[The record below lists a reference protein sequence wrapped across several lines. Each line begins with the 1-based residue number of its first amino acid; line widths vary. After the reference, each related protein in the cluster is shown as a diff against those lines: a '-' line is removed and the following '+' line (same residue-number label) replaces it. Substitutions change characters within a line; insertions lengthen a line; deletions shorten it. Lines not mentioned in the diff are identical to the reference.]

1 MRHEARCDRCWHQ
14 WPQGKTNYFGKYSQQ
29 AFSWSWQFIS
39 RGRKTKWGCFY
50 CCMMLSLVRR
60 IWLSL
65 ACSFLST
72 TLSMIFDRVFLT
84 DKHHTSRPNADR
96 ANLTLNASVKVIS
109 NSNEALS
116 IISLISKDA
125 LPCQN
130 AILACGKHLKN
141 THVFISPNLPKDV
154 QTARKSL
161 RPFFL
166 VACTAYLK
174 AYYHLINRLLS
185 SSLFSLL

>member
-1 MRHEARCDRCWHQ
+1 
-14 WPQGKTNYFGKYSQQ
+14 
-29 AFSWSWQFIS
+29 
-39 RGRKTKWGCFY
+39 
-50 CCMMLSLVRR
+50 MMLSLVRR

-72 TLSMIFDRVFLT
+72 TLSMIFDRVFWT

-116 IISLISKDA
+116 IISLIISLISKDA
-125 LPCQN
+125 LLCQN
-130 AILACGKHLKN
+130 AILACGKDLKS

-185 SSLFSLL
+185 SSLSSLLLTSSLSSLLSSPL